1 MVNRFAQ
8 VSREQLSFMRASQ
21 ISYWKLKRRIARHR
35 QWMQIAVP
43 EGPYPGKAE
52 AAADGHRGPQ
62 IGALPIGY
70 WLCFSVF
77 VTTMLCA
84 CATSHGAS
92 QQSSTSPAQSETH
105 HIYVTSGN
113 LNGECYKDLGPV
125 TVTESFAQSV
135 VKAGDS
141 QARQLRQLAQ
151 EKYASEV
158 DAVINVH
165 QQQNDLGT
173 AVQISGEA
181 VQIENHETVTCM
193 ARGVPAVADVA
204 AATAAGGIVGG
215 VIGGLAGSAGDAGV
229 TGAEMGG
236 AIGASAVAG
245 IELARHLRQQQAQ
258 EVFIS
263 DRLQQ
268 QQNEITQ
275 LYQQL
280 TKLIGQQCDTEKLS
294 EQDCE
299 QNILA
304 IQQQIAQ
311 PAQPA
316 QESKLQAAA
325 GTSASASTMTDFQV
339 RNRIQEQQEIIDE
352 LQQRI
357 AQIKQSTDAQ

>member
-8 VSREQLSFMRASQ
+8 VSLEQLTFIRSSQ

-35 QWMQIAVP
+35 HRVHIADLADM
-43 EGPYPGKAE
+43 YPDKFE
-52 AAADGHRGPQ
+52 AAASGHRGPQ
-62 IGALPIGY
+62 IDALPIGY

-92 QQSSTSPAQSETH
+92 QQSSTSLAQSEAH

-113 LNGECYKDLGPV
+113 LNGDCYKDLGPV
-125 TVTESFAQSV
+125 TFTESFAQSV

-141 QARQLRQLAQ
+141 QAQQLRQLAQ
-151 EKYASEV
+151 EKYASKV
-158 DAVINVH
+158 DAIVNVH
-165 QQQNDLGT
+165 QQQNDAGT

-181 VQIENHETVTCM
+181 VQVVNHETVACV
-193 ARGVPAVADVA
+193 ARGMPAVADTA
-204 AATAAGGIVGG
+204 AATAAGGIVGT

-229 TGAEMGG
+229 TGAEIG
-236 AIGASAVAG
+236 AGIGASAVAG
-245 IELARHLRQQQAQ
+245 IELARHRRQQQVNEA
-258 EVFIS
+258 FIS

-268 QQNEITQ
+268 QQDEITQ

-280 TKLIGQQCDTEKLS
+280 TKLIGQQCDTEELS

-299 QNILA
+299 QRILA

-316 QESKLQAAA
+316 QESRSPGEA

-339 RNRIQEQQEIIDE
+339 HNRIQEQQEIIDQ

-357 AQIKQSTDAQ
+357 AQIKQGTDAQ